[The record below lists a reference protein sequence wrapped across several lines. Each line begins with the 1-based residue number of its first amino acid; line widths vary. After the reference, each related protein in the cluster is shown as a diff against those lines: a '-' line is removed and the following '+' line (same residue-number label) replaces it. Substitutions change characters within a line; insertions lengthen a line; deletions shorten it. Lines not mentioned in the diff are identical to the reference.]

1 MWDLFLLFFDHP
13 SFLIS
18 FESPFYSVVGWE
30 VLREKNILSEM
41 NLDKNIAIMGIPK

>member
-1 MWDLFLLFFDHP
+1 
-13 SFLIS
+13 
-18 FESPFYSVVGWE
+18 